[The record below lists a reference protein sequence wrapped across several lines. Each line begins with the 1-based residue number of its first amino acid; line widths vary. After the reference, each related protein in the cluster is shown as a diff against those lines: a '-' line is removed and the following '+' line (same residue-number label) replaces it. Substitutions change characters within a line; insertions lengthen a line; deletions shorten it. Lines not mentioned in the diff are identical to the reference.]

1 MPDIARDP
9 AILKRKK
16 LRHALYAAVGVLI
29 VVAVSIA
36 LARMEPAAPTVD
48 QATVL
53 TDTVKRGSII
63 RQHRGLGTLVRRT
76 RAGCPREPTAVSN
89 GFFCG
94 PARKWVRTRSSSS

>member
-63 RQHRGLGTLVRRT
+63 RQNRGLGTLVPEDTRWLPSRT
-76 RAGCPREPTAVSN
+76 N
-89 GFFCG
+89 G
-94 PARKWVRTRSSSS
+94 RV

>member
-48 QATVL
+48 INADSGGIQA
-53 TDTVKRGSII
+53 
-63 RQHRGLGTLVRRT
+63 RRIVD
-76 RAGCPREPTAVSN
+76 RLYAEEQAGKVAAATA
-89 GFFCG
+89 
-94 PARKWVRTRSSSS
+94 AE